1 MQTPKIRYREV
12 SETSPEAEDQSLV
25 LRGELIS
32 DVVVWRTDLPSNV
45 VILEATEKKC
55 FFGGLFFVPPW
66 EITVLIHVPVEE
78 KLTMSHNIDQPHR
91 PVTSSNM
98 TSRRTYSETWRFCAQ
113 NCNPSKL

>member
-55 FFGGLFFVPPW
+55 FFWGV
-66 EITVLIHVPVEE
+66 VLRS
-78 KLTMSHNIDQPHR
+78 TMGDNSFDPR
-91 PVTSSNM
+91 P
-98 TSRRTYSETWRFCAQ
+98 C
-113 NCNPSKL
+113 